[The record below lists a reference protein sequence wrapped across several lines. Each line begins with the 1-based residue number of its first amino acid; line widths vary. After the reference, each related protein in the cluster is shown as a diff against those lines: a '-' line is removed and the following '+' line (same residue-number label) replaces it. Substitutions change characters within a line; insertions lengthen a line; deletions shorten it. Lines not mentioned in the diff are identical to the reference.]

1 LRSQRP
7 AAICHSTVANRLLVV
22 RRAIFCVE
30 VELEH
35 RQLGLSGLEL
45 SVFGMG
51 TMTFGDESDESA
63 SRAMLDRFVAAGGTF
78 IDTADVYAAGASEE
92 IIGRWLAGRGGPEGL
107 VLATK
112 ARFATGDGPDDRG
125 AGRRH
130 LEQALEASLRRLG
143 VEVIDLYQIH
153 GWDPDTPIEE
163 TLATL
168 NDFVEKGKVK
178 YIGLSNM
185 TGWQLLHAILVA
197 RHEGW
202 APVVSLQP
210 QYNLLARQ
218 VDLDLLPIC
227 LEQKVGVLPWSP
239 LGGGWLAGKYSP
251 DQVPTGTTRL
261 GEEPDRGVES
271 YFRRNR
277 DRTWAIVAE
286 VRSVAKEHGVEPS
299 QVALAWLRQRPGI
312 TSVILGARTVSQLS
326 ENLAAVDLTLDP
338 DEVARLNRI
347 SDPGLP
353 EYPHRFIEDL
363 CGYDMWKELGVR
375 PNV

>member
-1 LRSQRP
+1 M
-7 AAICHSTVANRLLVV
+7 
-22 RRAIFCVE
+22 
-30 VELEH
+30 EH

-92 IIGRWLAGRGGPEGL
+92 IIGRWLATRGGPEGL

-112 ARFATGDGPDDRG
+112 ARFPTGDGPDDRG

-202 APVVSLQP
+202 APIVSLQP

-227 LEQKVGVLPWSP
+227 LEQNVGVLPWSP

-277 DRTWAIVAE
+277 DRTWAIVDE
-286 VRSVAKEHGVEPS
+286 VRSVAKERGVEPS

-312 TSVILGARTVSQLS
+312 TSVILGARTVAQLS